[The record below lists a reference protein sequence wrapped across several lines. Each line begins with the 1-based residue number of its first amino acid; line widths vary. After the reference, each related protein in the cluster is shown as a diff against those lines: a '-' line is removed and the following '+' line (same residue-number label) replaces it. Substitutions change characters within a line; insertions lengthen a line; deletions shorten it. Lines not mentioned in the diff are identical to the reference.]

1 MAKKLPAPCPCGSG
15 RTLADCCG
23 RFIFDGVIPPNAA
36 SLMRSR
42 YTAFALKR
50 EDWLRLTWAKET
62 CPSETLIDSSLK
74 WIGLT
79 VKNET
84 HIDATHATVEYI
96 ARARAGSTGAFRL
109 HAVSRFEKRE
119 GRWFYVDDKERS
131 QS

>member
-15 RTLADCCG
+15 RTLAAGCG
-23 RFIFDGVIPPNAA
+23 RCINEGMIPPSAVA
-36 SLMRSR
+36 LLRSR
-42 YTAFALKR
+42 YSAFALNR

-62 CPSETLIDSSLK
+62 CPSETLIDPSLK

-119 GRWFYVDDKERS
+119 GRWFYVDDKELS

>member
-15 RTLADCCG
+15 RALADCCG

-62 CPSETLIDSSLK
+62 CPSETLIDP
-74 WIGLT
+74 
-79 VKNET
+79 
-84 HIDATHATVEYI
+84 
-96 ARARAGSTGAFRL
+96 
-109 HAVSRFEKRE
+109 
-119 GRWFYVDDKERS
+119 
-131 QS
+131 